1 MAEEICI
8 SIVPLYTHI
17 PKAVHKAANIL
28 AQRGLTGLGSVRPD
42 STDPHPAVRRNTIT
56 LCAGSEDLLA
66 LLVTTAVSGAHI
78 C

>member
-28 AQRGLTGLGSVRPD
+28 AQRGLTGLGSLTLPGCEPQHNH
-42 STDPHPAVRRNTIT
+42 TVRR
-56 LCAGSEDLLA
+56 EDWLA
-66 LLVTTAVSGAHI
+66 LLPTTAVSGVHI